1 MFEFVRDH
9 LSEEELLAQLAEEAS
24 ELAHAALK
32 LRRALDGRNPTPVPV
47 EEARAGLN
55 EEVAD
60 VMLCLQV
67 LNISPHSQD
76 INGPKYRKLDRWIG
90 RLLQRD
96 REGPHHG

>member
-9 LSEEELLAQLAEEAS
+9 LPEEELLAQLAEESA
-24 ELAHAALK
+24 ELSHAALK
-32 LRRALDGRNPTPVPV
+32 LRRAMDGRNPTPVSV
-47 EEARAGLN
+47 EEARACLS

-60 VMLCLQV
+60 VILCLQV